1 MIKIIFEE
9 IIKIIILD
17 MEIFV
22 IAYISHSIK
31 NKINEKRVFK
41 MAFGNWEIKEG
52 NKKISIQYNN
62 NTCFGDLDSVNES
75 AESSYENS
83 VINQISELNFDDV

>member
-1 MIKIIFEE
+1 MIKILLQE
-9 IIKIIILD
+9 IVKLIILD

-22 IAYISHSIK
+22 IGYILI
-31 NKINEKRVFK
+31 KINEKREIT
-41 MAFGNWEIKEG
+41 MAFGNWIKKEG

-83 VINQISELNFDDV
+83 IVNDINELNFDDV